1 MRKLSFLAAL
11 ALLAL
16 TGFGCSSRGQA
27 SRPSSPGITAS
38 ALSPSGAGWEARVLR
53 LRRSHTILPVEMIL
67 VAAPPAERKP
77 WVLAEAEA
85 AFEQGRIFYEQGKWT
100 EARAEFDRA
109 VETFL
114 TSGFDLQADLEA
126 RVAFDQMVDRIFE
139 MDATMLGEDAGEE
152 TPADVAASLGDD
164 GPQANAA
171 LRRQAEKELS
181 SMNHDLPIVINDEVL
196 KLLNYFHR
204 TERGRR
210 IVRIGLSRRGRY
222 KEMIGRIF
230 EEEGIPRDLINAAQA
245 ESAFRP
251 NAVSRARAVGMW
263 QFMIFRGREYGLK
276 VNWWVDERR
285 DPILST
291 RAAARHMRDLYDMFG
306 DWYLVLAAYNGGPGR
321 VQRAV
326 ARTGYADFWELL
338 KRGNL
343 PRETSN
349 HVPLIIAFTLIANNP
364 AHYGIEFEPEPPL
377 RVESLP
383 VARPTSLK
391 AIAKAVGVDYNT
403 LRKMNPHVL
412 HGVTPPDY
420 PGFRLYVPEG
430 MRLTT
435 LAALPKIPEAKR
447 VEWGRHRVRRGE
459 TLSGIAARYG
469 TSAYSISQA
478 NSISLRSIIRP
489 GQTLVIPGG
498 RNIRSRSR
506 RRPTRRASNNSG
518 GQRTYTVRRGDTLS
532 DIADAHR
539 TSARAI
545 ARANGIS
552 TRSTIRP
559 GQKLVVP
566 GKGKRNTQ
574 VAKSK
579 GSKPASG
586 GSYSVRAGDT
596 LTGIAERNGVT
607 ARDLARA
614 NDLNLRSTIHV
625 GDKLKI
631 PAKATRVASQPR
643 RARDRAST
651 HRVRSGDTLWELGRR
666 YGVTVRDL
674 RKANVFLVSRELQ
687 AGDRLTIPPSTARA
701 DSRDD
706 D

>member
-1 MRKLSFLAAL
+1 MRKLHFLAAL

-27 SRPSSPGITAS
+27 SRPSSPGTTAS
-38 ALSPSGAGWEARVLR
+38 ALAASGAGWEARVLR
-53 LRRSHTILPVEMIL
+53 LHRSHTTLSVEMIFL
-67 VAAPPAERKP
+67 AAPPAERKP
-77 WVLAEAEA
+77 WVLAKAEA

-100 EARAEFDRA
+100 EARAEFDLA

-114 TSGFDLQADLEA
+114 TSGFDLQADLEV
-126 RVAFDQMVDRIFE
+126 RVAFDQIVERIFE
-139 MDATMLGEDAGEE
+139 MDATMLGEAVGEE
-152 TPADVAASLGDD
+152 TPADVAAALGDNGLPAD
-164 GPQANAA
+164 PALRAQAEQELAA
-171 LRRQAEKELS
+171 L
-181 SMNHDLPIVINDEVL
+181 NIDFPIVINDEVV

-210 IVRIGLSRRGRY
+210 IVRIGLGRRGRY

-263 QFMIFRGREYGLK
+263 QFMTFRAREYGLK
-276 VNWWVDERR
+276 INWWVDERR

-291 RAAARHMRDLYDMFG
+291 RAAARHMHDLYDMFG
-306 DWYLVLAAYNGGPGR
+306 DWYLALAAYNGGPGR

-364 AHYGIEFEPEPPL
+364 EHYGIDFDPEPPL

-420 PGFRLYVPEG
+420 PGFRLYVPKG
-430 MRLTT
+430 MRANT

-478 NSISLRSIIRP
+478 NGISLRRIIRP

-498 RNIRSRSR
+498 RNIRSRS
-506 RRPTRRASNNSG
+506 PKKSSRRASRKSS

-566 GKGKRNTQ
+566 GTGRRSTP
-574 VAKSK
+574 AARPK
-579 GSKPASG
+579 GSQPASG
-586 GSYSVRAGDT
+586 GSYTVRAGDT
-596 LTGIAERNGVT
+596 LTGIAERNGLT

-631 PAKATRVASQPR
+631 PAKATRAARQPS
-643 RARDRAST
+643 RARDSARM
-651 HRVRSGDTLWELGRR
+651 HRVRSGETLWELSRR
-666 YGVTVRDL
+666 YSVTVGEL
-674 RKANVFLVSRELQ
+674 RKANIFLVSRELQ
-687 AGDRLTIPPSTARA
+687 VGDRLTIPPSISRA